1 MRSFQKSRGN
11 LGMRG
16 LSVIAALVALF
27 SSLIVI
33 LSLGSVYS
41 NLNLKLLCS
50 EWFCELEERFSR

>member
-1 MRSFQKSRGN
+1 
-11 LGMRG
+11 MRG